1 MRIFHSTETRVRAGT
16 RGIQR
21 MIRRVA
27 PTAIAR
33 VAVATALIGTVGV
46 LSQSLAGGQSGNS
59 IQSNLGAAPPPFTG
73 LTWAFIGPQPTLSA
87 GGSSNYGN
95 TSGRVSAIAVDQTDV
110 TSNTAFVGAAQGGVW
125 RTTDGGQ
132 TWTPLTSSQ
141 PSPTIG
147 AIAIAPSN
155 AAVIYAATGSQEEIG
170 LDNNYGAGIL
180 RSTDGGSTWAQTCA
194 QSGLAL
200 GTTCPFIGPFS
211 FGFIPGGGARVS
223 SLAVNPASAAQ
234 LAAAVEIFPGTDA
247 QPGEPGIYCSNDQ
260 GASWSLL
267 NLHPAT
273 PGSAMGTSVMYASPA
288 NGFAGLGRTSGDA
301 QNGIYFSTNA
311 NALCASQS
319 WAPAGTSGLPPQTSW
334 GRMALAYAPNNA
346 GNPNNTDGTKIILY
360 TAIAD
365 ANTASNSLLGVY
377 RSANGGASWSRTN
390 APDFCTPR
398 CFFDLALAVDPADSG
413 GNTIFAG
420 GSATSVGTLIRSID
434 GGSTWANIEAS
445 SDGTTVHP
453 GQHSIAFSSLVGSSR
468 MYVGNDGGAWSTAN
482 RAAAPESIAWTNLNS
497 GLAIAQF
504 HPGVAIDPSR
514 PSVAYA
520 GTFGNGAQMYSG
532 ALAWQG
538 LGVCKDGGSAIVDPF
553 LPSSVYLSC
562 ALTPAA
568 TLWSSVSGGQLGS
581 FTSGASGIA
590 TSDPLSPVPPFVADA
605 LTQNRLYFGTNRVYQ
620 SNNAGGTWSAIS
632 GNLTGSVGAGIAL
645 STIAVD
651 PSNPA
656 VVYTGAQDGTV
667 EVSKNVT
674 AGGPATFNNISAG
687 LPPSLPVTK
696 IAIEGADSS
705 GNTAYAA
712 FTGFAI
718 SAPLSGPVNLQ
729 GHVFKTTSGGAT
741 WIDISCHVADCS
753 QPGPND
759 LPNVPVND
767 LVLDPDDPAHNTIYA
782 ATDSGVFF
790 TASGG
795 ASWSLLASGMPNVP
809 VYALALHD
817 PSRTLRAATH
827 GRGAWDVTL
836 PSLGGTPGFA
846 LSSLSASWTNGG
858 GLAALPLALTG
869 RGFTSNSVVLWNG
882 FSAGLSPVIN
892 SSTSISVNIPASL
905 LAQSGRV
912 LIQVRDTTVN
922 PGTSNSL
929 PFSIVGSGP
938 QITSISPNSTNAEG
952 ANGTTDLAVTISGA
966 NFAPGATATVEGST
980 NGIVTNSVNSGGTQ
994 ISATLNHTLLQ
1005 FGGQLLIGVT
1015 NPAPASGTAAPVTFT
1030 VSDSTTPPNDNFANA
1045 TQITSATFTG
1055 IVDSFDATTEST
1067 DPTPSC
1073 ATGSGNP
1080 RGKTVWW
1087 KFTASSA
1094 GSASV
1099 DTIGSA
1105 YDTLLAVHSGAPGA
1119 LTQVGCNNDITAG
1132 TNLASRV
1139 TFNTVAGTTY
1149 FFEVSVWDISLAA
1162 QSPDLENG
1170 GKTVLNFFGPLAGG
1184 LSATPTTAT
1193 ITAGGSQTYMVNVI
1207 TPPFTGQVALTLS
1220 GCPTNSTCTFAANS
1234 VTAGGS
1240 TALNVTTTARSF
1252 APPHIDFPL
1261 LPVAPTKRIAVF
1273 LLFAICLATAFV
1285 ARKRRGALGGVLSA
1299 TLLASLIAASCGG
1312 GSSAVNTT
1320 TTNTG
1325 TPAGSYTLTITG
1337 NANTVTATT
1346 SVTLTVN

>member
-1 MRIFHSTETRVRAGT
+1 MRLFHSAEKRLRIRA
-16 RGIQR
+16 
-21 MIRRVA
+21 RRVHCRA
-27 PTAIAR
+27 RCVARPATAR
-33 VAVATALIGTVGV
+33 VAFAAALIAIVGIF
-46 LSQSLAGGQSGNS
+46 SQPLAGGQSGNS
-59 IQSNLGAAPPPFTG
+59 VQSNLVAAPPPFTG
-73 LTWAFIGPQPTLSA
+73 LTWTFIGPQPTLSA
-87 GGSSNYGN
+87 GGSPNYGD
-95 TSGRVSAIAVDQTDV
+95 TSGRISAIAVDQTDF
-110 TSNTAFVGAAQGGVW
+110 TGNTALIGAAQGGVW

-132 TWTPLTSSQ
+132 TWTPLTNSQ

-180 RSTDGGSTWAQTCA
+180 RSIDGGSTWTQTCT
-194 QSGLAL
+194 QSGATL
-200 GTTCPFIGPFS
+200 GSTCPFLGPFS
-211 FGFIPGGGARVS
+211 FGFVPGGGARVS
-223 SLAVNPASAAQ
+223 SLAVNPSNASQ
-234 LAAAVEIFPGTDA
+234 LAAAVEIFPGTDS
-247 QPGEPGIYCSNDQ
+247 QPGEPGVYCSNDQ

-273 PGSAMGTSVMYASPA
+273 PGFAMGTSVMYASPT
-288 NGFAGLGRTSGDA
+288 NGFAALGRTPGDA
-301 QNGIYFSTNA
+301 QNGIYSSTNA
-311 NALCASQS
+311 NALCGSQS
-319 WAPAGTSGLPPQTSW
+319 WTPAGTSGLPPQSSW
-334 GRMALAYAPNNA
+334 GRIVLAYAPNNA
-346 GNPNNTDGTKIILY
+346 GNPNNTDNTKIILY
-360 TAIAD
+360 AAIAD

-398 CFFDLALAVDPADSG
+398 CFFDLALGVDPADSG
-413 GNTIFAG
+413 GNSIFAG
-420 GSATSVGTLIRSID
+420 GSATSIGTLIRSVD
-434 GGSTWANIEAS
+434 GGSTWTNIEGS

-453 GQHSIAFSSLVGSSR
+453 GQHSIAFSSMSGSSR
-468 MYVGNDGGAWSTAN
+468 MYLGNDGGVWSTTN
-482 RAAAPESIAWTNLNS
+482 RAAAPGSIAWTNLNS

-504 HPGVAIDPSR
+504 HPGFAIDPSR
-514 PSVAYA
+514 PSVAYG
-520 GTFGNGAQMYSG
+520 GTLGNGAQMYAG

-538 LGVCKDGGSAIVDPF
+538 LGVCKDGGSAIVDTF

-568 TLWSSVSGGQLGS
+568 SLWGSVTGGQLGS

-590 TSDPLSPVPPFVADA
+590 TTDPLAPVPPFVGDA

-620 SNNAGGTWSAIS
+620 SNSAGGTWTAIS
-632 GNLTGSVGAGIAL
+632 GNLTGSIGAGIAL

-667 EVSKNVT
+667 EFSKNVS
-674 AGGPATFNNISAG
+674 AGGAATFNNISAG
-687 LPPSLPVTK
+687 LPASLPVTK

-705 GNTAYAA
+705 GNTAYVS
-712 FTGFAI
+712 FTGFAV
-718 SAPLSGPVNLQ
+718 SAPLSGSVNLQ
-729 GHVFKTTSGGAT
+729 GHVFKTTSGGASWT
-741 WIDISCHVADCS
+741 DVSCHVSDCS
-753 QPGPND
+753 QPGPSD

-790 TASGG
+790 TANGG
-795 ASWSLLASGMPNVP
+795 ASWSLLAGGMPNVP
-809 VYALALHD
+809 VFALALHD
-817 PSRTLRAATH
+817 ASRILRAATH

-836 PSLGGTPGFA
+836 PALSGTPGFA

-858 GLAALPLALTG
+858 ASSAFPLLLTG

-882 FSAGLSPVIN
+882 SSAGLSPVVN
-892 SSTSISVNIPASL
+892 SATSISVSVPASL
-905 LAQSGRV
+905 LAQAGRA
-912 LIQVRDTTVN
+912 LIQVHDATVN

-938 QITSISPNSTNAEG
+938 QITSISPNSANAEG
-952 ANGTTDLAVTISGA
+952 PNGTTDLAITISGA

-980 NGIVTNSVNSGGTQ
+980 SGIVTNSVNSGGTQ
-994 ISATLNHTLLQ
+994 IAATLNHTLLQ
-1005 FGGQLLIGVT
+1005 FGGQVLIGVT
-1015 NPAPASGTAAPVTFT
+1015 NPAPASGTAAPFAFT
-1030 VSDSTTPPNDNFANA
+1030 VNDSTPPPNDNFANA

-1055 IVDSFDATTEST
+1055 IVDSFAATTEST
-1067 DPTPSC
+1067 DPTPTC

-1087 KFTASSA
+1087 KFTASAA

-1105 YDTLLAVHSGAPGA
+1105 YDTLLAVYSGTPGA
-1119 LTQVGCNNDITAG
+1119 LTQVGCNNDIAPG
-1132 TNLASRV
+1132 SNLASRV
-1139 TFNTVAGTTY
+1139 TFNAVAGTTY

-1170 GKTVLNFFGPLAGG
+1170 GKTVLNFLGPLAGG

-1193 ITAGGSQTYMVNVI
+1193 ITAGGSQTFTVSVI

-1220 GCPTNSTCTFAANS
+1220 GCPTNSTCTFASSS
-1234 VTAGGS
+1234 VTAGGNTS
-1240 TALNVTTTARSF
+1240 LTVATTARSTS
-1252 APPHIDFPL
+1252 PPRLRLTPMIYSE
-1261 LPVAPTKRIAVF
+1261 RIAIFTALTMIFLIQIRKRKQSACSLMPLSAVLLV
-1273 LLFAICLATAFV
+1273 LLFA
-1285 ARKRRGALGGVLSA
+1285 LG
-1299 TLLASLIAASCGG
+1299 CGG
-1312 GSSAVNTT
+1312 GSSSVNTT

-1337 NANTVTATT
+1337 NANTVSATT
-1346 SVTLTVN
+1346 SVSLIVN

>member
-1 MRIFHSTETRVRAGT
+1 MQSFDFTETRIRVCAR
-16 RGIQR
+16 RIQR
-21 MIRRVA
+21 AVQCVTG
-27 PTAIAR
+27 PAIAR
-33 VAVATALIGTVGV
+33 AGVAAALIAIVGV
-46 LSQSLAGGQSGNS
+46 VSQPLAGGQSANS
-59 IQSNLGAAPPPFTG
+59 VQSNLVAAPPPFTG
-73 LTWAFIGPQPTLSA
+73 LMWTFIGPQPTLSA
-87 GGSSNYGN
+87 GGSPNYGN

-110 TSNTAFVGAAQGGVW
+110 TGNTAFVGAAQGGVW
-125 RTTDGGQ
+125 RTNDGGQ
-132 TWTPLTSSQ
+132 TWTPLTNSQ

-180 RSTDGGSTWAQTCA
+180 RSADGGSTWTQTCT
-194 QSGLAL
+194 QSGVTL
-200 GTTCPFIGPFS
+200 GSTCPFIGPFS
-211 FGFIPGGGARVS
+211 FGFVPGGGARVS
-223 SLAVNPASAAQ
+223 SLSVNPANAAQ
-234 LAAAVEIFPGTDA
+234 LAAGVEIFPGTDA

-273 PGSAMGTSVMYASPA
+273 PGSAMGTSVMFASAA
-288 NGFAGLGRTSGDA
+288 NGFAALGRTSGDA

-311 NALCASQS
+311 NALCASQL
-319 WAPAGTSGLPPQTSW
+319 WAPAGTSGLPPQSSW
-334 GRMALAYAPNNA
+334 GRIVLAYAPNNA
-346 GNPNNTDGTKIILY
+346 GNLNNTDNTKIILY
-360 TAIAD
+360 AAIAD

-398 CFFDLALAVDPADSG
+398 CFFDLALAVDPSDSG

-434 GGSTWANIEAS
+434 GGSAWTNIEAS
-445 SDGTTVHP
+445 SDGTTVHI
-453 GQHSIAFSSLVGSSR
+453 GQHSMAFSSMVGSSR
-468 MYVGNDGGAWSTAN
+468 MYVGNDGGVWSTAN
-482 RAAAPESIAWTNLNS
+482 RAAATGTIAWTDLNS
-497 GLAIAQF
+497 GLAIVQF
-504 HPGVAIDPSR
+504 HPGIAIDPSR
-514 PSVAYA
+514 PSASYA
-520 GTFGNGAQMYSG
+520 GTFGNGAQMYAG
-532 ALAWQG
+532 ALAWQN

-562 ALTPAA
+562 ALTPVA
-568 TLWSSVSGGQLGS
+568 TLWSSVTGGQAGS

-590 TSDPLSPVPPFVADA
+590 TTDPLSPVPPFVADA

-620 SNNAGGTWSAIS
+620 SNNAGGTWTAIS
-632 GNLTGSVGAGIAL
+632 GNLAGSVGAGIAL
-645 STIAVD
+645 SSIAVD

-667 EVSKNVT
+667 EISKNVS
-674 AGGPATFNNISAG
+674 GGGAATFSNISAG
-687 LPPSLPVTK
+687 LPASLPVTT

-729 GHVFKTTSGGAT
+729 GHIFKTTTGGAT
-741 WIDISCHVADCS
+741 WSDISCHVADCS

-759 LPNVPVND
+759 LPDVPVND

-790 TASGG
+790 TANGG
-795 ASWSLLASGMPNVP
+795 SSWSLLAGGMPNVP
-809 VYALALHD
+809 VIALALHD
-817 PSRTLRAATH
+817 PSRTLRAGTH

-836 PSLGGTPGFA
+836 PSLGGTPVFA

-858 GLAALPLALTG
+858 GSSTFPLVLTG

-882 FSAGLSPVIN
+882 SSAGLSPVVN
-892 SSTSISVNIPASL
+892 SSSSISVSIPASL
-905 LAQSGRV
+905 LAQAGRV
-912 LIQVRDTTVN
+912 LIQVHDASVN

-952 ANGTTDLAVTISGA
+952 ANGTTDLAITISGA
-966 NFAPGATATVEGST
+966 NFAPGAIATVEGST
-980 NGIVTNSVNSGGTQ
+980 SGIVTNSVNSGGTQ
-994 ISATLNHTLLQ
+994 ITATLNHTLLE
-1005 FGGQLLIGVT
+1005 FGGQLLIGVN

-1030 VSDSTTPPNDNFANA
+1030 VNDSTPPPNDNFANA

-1055 IVDSFDATTEST
+1055 MVDSFAATTEST

-1073 ATGSGNP
+1073 AAGSGNP

-1105 YDTLLAVHSGAPGA
+1105 YDTLLTVYSGTPGA

-1132 TNLASRV
+1132 SNFASRV
-1139 TFNTVAGTTY
+1139 PFNAVTGTTY

-1170 GKTVLNFFGPLAGG
+1170 GKTVLNFLGPLAGG

-1193 ITAGGSQTYMVNVI
+1193 IAAGGSQTYTVNVI

-1220 GCPTNSTCTFAANS
+1220 GCPTNSTCAFAANS

-1240 TALNVTTTARSF
+1240 TTLNVTTTARNFS
-1252 APPHIDFPL
+1252 PPQIDVPL
-1261 LPVAPTKRIAVF
+1261 VPVVAAQRIAVF
-1273 LLFAICLATAFV
+1273 VMIAIFLAAAFS
-1285 ARKRRGALGGVLSA
+1285 ARKRRGALRGVLWAS
-1299 TLLASLIAASCGG
+1299 LLASLIAASCGG
-1312 GSSAVNTT
+1312 GSTAVNTT

-1325 TPAGSYTLTITG
+1325 TPAGSYAITITG
-1337 NANTVTATT
+1337 SANTVTAMT
-1346 SVTLTVN
+1346 SVTLNVN